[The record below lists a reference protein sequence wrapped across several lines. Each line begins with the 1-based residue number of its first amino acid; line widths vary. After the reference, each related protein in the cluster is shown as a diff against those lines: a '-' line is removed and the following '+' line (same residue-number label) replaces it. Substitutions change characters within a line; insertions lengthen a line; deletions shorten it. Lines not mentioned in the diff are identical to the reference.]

1 MVGIIKVHLSLIMKR
16 VLTAES
22 RAAYKKWFNSFSS
35 DEQRELVNM
44 GVACGADS
52 KFFKHEI
59 LDLLSH
65 LDNEKL
71 KSNRILFKKFAERY
85 IALVPDHI
93 RPHVNWTLLENSRD
107 YRAWFANRQM
117 FVFNCLVVKD
127 IYEHSKDK
135 NSSYLLW
142 APIIDDHTPETCK
155 GFSSKVFNILDKE
168 FQEHAVEHW
177 SRPQEGCRCSL
188 ISITHAQAEK
198 YLMDMNRT

>member
-1 MVGIIKVHLSLIMKR
+1 MKR

-35 DEQRELVNM
+35 DEQRELINM

-85 IALVPDHI
+85 ISLVPDHI

-107 YRAWFANRQM
+107 YRSWFANRQM

-142 APIIDDHTPETCK
+142 APIIDDHT
-155 GFSSKVFNILDKE
+155 
-168 FQEHAVEHW
+168 
-177 SRPQEGCRCSL
+177 
-188 ISITHAQAEK
+188 
-198 YLMDMNRT
+198 